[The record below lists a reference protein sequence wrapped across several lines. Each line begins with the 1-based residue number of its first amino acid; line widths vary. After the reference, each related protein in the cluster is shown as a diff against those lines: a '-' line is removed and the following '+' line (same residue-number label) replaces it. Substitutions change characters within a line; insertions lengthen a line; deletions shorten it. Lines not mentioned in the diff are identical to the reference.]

1 MKGVVLLKLIPVS
14 SSNISEI
21 GHEGTTL
28 YVRFHSGA
36 LYAYY
41 NVPENVYHALMSA
54 SSHGSCLD
62 LHVKKAGYGY
72 QQIG

>member
-1 MKGVVLLKLIPVS
+1 MNMTSVS
-14 SSNISEI
+14 SSNIASI
-21 GHEGTTL
+21 GYEGTTL

-41 NVPENVYHALMSA
+41 HVPQSVYSGLMSA
-54 SSHGSCLD
+54 SSHGKYLAAYIKGS
-62 LHVKKAGYGY
+62 YYY